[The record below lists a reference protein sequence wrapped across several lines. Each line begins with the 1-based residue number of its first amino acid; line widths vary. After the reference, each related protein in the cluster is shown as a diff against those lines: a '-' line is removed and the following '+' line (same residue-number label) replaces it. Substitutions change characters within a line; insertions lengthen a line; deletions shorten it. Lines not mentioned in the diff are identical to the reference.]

1 MYSYLIAL
9 QHGFAAFVVER
20 LSHRVR
26 RQVFLLGQIEG
37 GVRINVFGIFGY
49 SFQGAHLATG
59 RLLPRLPHGRVVLFP
74 LLHVVLVLQRR
85 LGLRARIVRSPR
97 PFRVCNQRDSLVSE
111 RQQRD
116 LYAGIE
122 ISRIEREIYP
132 DAKPFLNRF
141 SQRFE
146 PEHCYHHHFIVVIGI
161 TEEKFEPGF
170 HRLPFKVFESE
181 QRTSVD

>member
-1 MYSYLIAL
+1 MCTCARGRSNTSHRLDPFLRHDEDIFPSRATKARKGLFRSIKLHRCVQRFITRVTLYSYLIAL

-59 RLLPRLPHGRVVLFP
+59 RLLPRLPHGRVILFP

-85 LGLRARIVRSPR
+85 LGLRARIIRSPR
-97 PFRVCNQRDSLVSE
+97 PFRVCNHRDSLVSE
-111 RQQRD
+111 
-116 LYAGIE
+116 
-122 ISRIEREIYP
+122 
-132 DAKPFLNRF
+132 
-141 SQRFE
+141 
-146 PEHCYHHHFIVVIGI
+146 
-161 TEEKFEPGF
+161 
-170 HRLPFKVFESE
+170 
-181 QRTSVD
+181 